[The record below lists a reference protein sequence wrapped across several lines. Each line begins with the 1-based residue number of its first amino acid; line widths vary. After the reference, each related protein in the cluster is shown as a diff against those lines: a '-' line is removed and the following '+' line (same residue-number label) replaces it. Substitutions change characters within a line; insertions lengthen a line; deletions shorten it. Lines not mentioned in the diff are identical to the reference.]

1 MVKTKKII
9 ITKKNKSKK
18 SKKLFVG
25 GAAGKV
31 MGVLDGITKTAAN
44 AVGITEKCNLA
55 IDFTG
60 NLESKLY
67 SPQKLSR
74 TLLKLKFTKNEPELF
89 KKFFNANASEFC
101 VKLDSKRHLKF
112 CSNLF
117 NCLKNAQKFY
127 EVLYDIFNIT
137 DKQPLT
143 KQLYENKKKQD
154 KSLTMEKFLKDEKK
168 LRIKT
173 MSAFVVDVIFKSVK
187 QYERKHPPKTAPPDK
202 KLVFKE
208 KFIKFFENIGFE
220 IKEMKIDKNEFE
232 KLLIDK
238 EVSIVDYYLTRTSP
252 DDASTSTVSNQ
263 DKRAPTF
270 LKLLVGAVGAILLI
284 QTGWFDSAPG
294 VPGGIS

>member
-1 MVKTKKII
+1 
-9 ITKKNKSKK
+9 
-18 SKKLFVG
+18 
-25 GAAGKV
+25 
-31 MGVLDGITKTAAN
+31 
-44 AVGITEKCNLA
+44 
-55 IDFTG
+55 
-60 NLESKLY
+60 
-67 SPQKLSR
+67 
-74 TLLKLKFTKNEPELF
+74 
-89 KKFFNANASEFC
+89 
-101 VKLDSKRHLKF
+101 
-112 CSNLF
+112 
-117 NCLKNAQKFY
+117 
-127 EVLYDIFNIT
+127 
-137 DKQPLT
+137 
-143 KQLYENKKKQD
+143 
-154 KSLTMEKFLKDEKK
+154 MEKFLKDEKK